1 MARDVTDT
9 DGVQWTLVQAFA
21 GVSESAEA
29 RSAAERL
36 ATRDGHVA
44 VVCTPS
50 GGAQTVRTE
59 LPIGW
64 EERLTDAQLLDAIA
78 SGAQTPNGATR

>member
-9 DGVQWTLVQAFA
+9 DGVQWTLAQAFA
-21 GVSESAEA
+21 GVGESDEA
-29 RSAAERL
+29 TSAAERL
-36 ATRDGHVA
+36 ASRDGHVA

-59 LPIGW
+59 LPLGW
-64 EERLTDAQLLDAIA
+64 EEHMTDAQLLDAIA
-78 SGAQTPNGATR
+78 SGNQTPNGATR